1 MRSPIS
7 LRRRCRRSSPPL
19 TLTAGDAEPSSPGPA
34 SYVLHP
40 RPQDLGPGWA
50 MYARRCRALL
60 PPALAWAA
68 PLLDPEQ
75 PRPVACGHAQ
85 ARALLLWHHQLP
97 SWAHVSL
104 GCQHTRAPGRVP
116 ASR

>member
-1 MRSPIS
+1 MCSPIT
-7 LRRRCRRSSPPL
+7 LRRPCRRRRPMTLVAGGVEPP
-19 TLTAGDAEPSSPGPA
+19 TPGPA
-34 SYVLHP
+34 TYVLRP

-60 PPALAWAA
+60 PPTLAWAA

-75 PRPVACGHAQ
+75 PRPVVCGHAQ
-85 ARALLLWHHQLP
+85 ARALLLWHHRLP
-97 SWAHVSL
+97 SWARVSL
-104 GCQHTRAPGRVP
+104 GCQHTRAPRRVP